1 MFKKRH
7 YKKAKIVNK
16 KINERG
22 LRSHDARDSQ
32 SPVVQNKSDD
42 GKVKNYNRIKD
53 ETYFVENLH
62 NVDSGMQISVRVCVL
77 LMELEKVI
85 IKKENM

>member
-1 MFKKRH
+1 MNKNIRGNKKLFW
-7 YKKAKIVNK
+7 KEVGKAK
-16 KINERG
+16 
-22 LRSHDARDSQ
+22 
-32 SPVVQNKSDD
+32 D

-77 LMELEKVI
+77 LMELEK
-85 IKKENM
+85 IKDLDSEKWNP